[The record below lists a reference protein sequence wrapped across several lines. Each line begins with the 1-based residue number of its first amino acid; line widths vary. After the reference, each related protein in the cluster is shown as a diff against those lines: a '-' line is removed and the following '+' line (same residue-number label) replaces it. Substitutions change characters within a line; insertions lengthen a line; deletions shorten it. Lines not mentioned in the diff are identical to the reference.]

1 MGAQNNNTV
10 TNTVKDTNTQQTQV
24 QQTQVQ
30 QTQQTSQVQQTQ
42 QTSQVQNNSQ
52 RLLTQEQVN
61 DIVAD
66 RVNGMTAKYNA
77 LNTQYE
83 QLSNNLTAAIDELQT
98 YKNKELATKAG
109 VQSQF
114 VDFVLYEAKKN
125 VTDKKGIDSA
135 IADFVKA
142 NPYVKGNVTTENN
155 TNNNKVKNTTG
166 FNSQN
171 NVDTSV
177 DAEVEAFLKARGYK
191 K

>member
-1 MGAQNNNTV
+1 MLGQNNNTD
-10 TNTVKDTNTQQTQV
+10 TKTVKDTNTQQTQV

-30 QTQQTSQVQQTQ
+30 QTQVQQTQ
-42 QTSQVQNNSQ
+42 QTAQVQNNSQ
-52 RLLTQEQVN
+52 RLLTQDQVN
-61 DIVAD
+61 DIVAE

-142 NPYVKGNVTTENN
+142 NPYVANNVTAENN
-155 TNNNKVKNTTG
+155 TNNKGTKTG

-177 DAEVEAFLKARGYK
+177 DAEVEAFLKAKGYK

>member
-1 MGAQNNNTV
+1 MDEQNNNNNEVSNNNETS
-10 TNTVKDTNTQQTQV
+10 TQKAQANNTQQ
-24 QQTQVQ
+24 
-30 QTQQTSQVQQTQ
+30 S
-42 QTSQVQNNSQ
+42 QNNSQ
-52 RLLTQEQVN
+52 RLFTQDQLN
-61 DIVAD
+61 DIIAE
-66 RVNGMTAKYNA
+66 RVNVITSKYNT

-83 QLSNNLTAAIDELQT
+83 QLSKNLTTAVNELQS

-114 VDFVLYEAKKN
+114 IDFVLYEANKMT
-125 VTDKKGIDSA
+125 TDKKGIDSA

-142 NPYVKGNVTTENN
+142 NPYVTSSVTAENN
-155 TNNNKVKNTTG
+155 NNNNGTNTTG

-177 DAEVEAFLKARGYK
+177 DAEVEAFLKSKGYK

>member
-1 MGAQNNNTV
+1 MGAQNNNTD

-24 QQTQVQ
+24 QQTQ
-30 QTQQTSQVQQTQ
+30 QTT
-42 QTSQVQNNSQ
+42 QVQNNSQ
-52 RLLTQEQVN
+52 RLLTQDQVN
-61 DIVAD
+61 DIVAE
-66 RVNGMTAKYNA
+66 RVNGITAKYNA

-83 QLSNNLTAAIDELQT
+83 QLSKNLTTAVNELQS

-114 VDFVLYEAKKN
+114 VDFVLYKAEQMT
-125 VTDKKGIDSA
+125 TDKKGIESA

-142 NPYVKGNVTTENN
+142 NPYVTSNVTTENN
-155 TNNNKVKNTTG
+155 TNNNKGTNTTG

-177 DAEVEAFLKARGYK
+177 DAEVEAFLKAKGYK

>member
-1 MGAQNNNTV
+1 MGNQNNNNTD

-30 QTQQTSQVQQTQ
+30 QT
-42 QTSQVQNNSQ
+42 SQVQNNSQ
-52 RLLTQEQVN
+52 RLLTQDQVN
-61 DIVAD
+61 DIVAE
-66 RVNGMTAKYNA
+66 RVNGITAKYNA

-83 QLSNNLTAAIDELQT
+83 QLSKNLTTAVNELQS

-114 VDFVLYEAKKN
+114 VDFVLYEANKMT
-125 VTDKKGIDSA
+125 TDKKGIESA

-142 NPYVKGNVTTENN
+142 NPYVTSNVTTENN
-155 TNNNKVKNTTG
+155 TNNNGKNTTG

-177 DAEVEAFLKARGYK
+177 DAEVEAFLKAKGYK

>member
-1 MGAQNNNTV
+1 MGAQNNNTD

-24 QQTQVQ
+24 QQTQ
-30 QTQQTSQVQQTQ
+30 QTT
-42 QTSQVQNNSQ
+42 QVQNNSQ
-52 RLLTQEQVN
+52 RLLTQNQVN
-61 DIVAD
+61 DIVAE
-66 RVNGMTAKYNA
+66 RVNGITAKYNA

-83 QLSNNLTAAIDELQT
+83 QLSKNLTTAVNELQT

-114 VDFVLYEAKKN
+114 VDFVLYKAEQMT
-125 VTDKKGIDSA
+125 TDKKGIESA

-142 NPYVKGNVTTENN
+142 NPYVTSNVTTENN
-155 TNNNKVKNTTG
+155 TNNKGTNTTTG

>member
-1 MGAQNNNTV
+1 MDEQNNNNEVSNNNETS
-10 TNTVKDTNTQQTQV
+10 TQQAQANNTQQA
-24 QQTQVQ
+24 
-30 QTQQTSQVQQTQ
+30 
-42 QTSQVQNNSQ
+42 QNNSQ
-52 RLLTQEQVN
+52 RLFTQDQLN
-61 DIVAD
+61 DIIAE
-66 RVNGMTAKYNA
+66 RVNVITSKYNT

-83 QLSNNLTAAIDELQT
+83 QLSKNLTTAVNELQS

-114 VDFVLYEAKKN
+114 IDFVLYEANKMT
-125 VTDKKGIDSA
+125 TDKKSIDSA

-142 NPYVKGNVTTENN
+142 NPYVTSSVTAENN
-155 TNNNKVKNTTG
+155 NNNNGTNTTG

-177 DAEVEAFLKARGYK
+177 DAEVEAFLKSKGYK

>member
-1 MGAQNNNTV
+1 MEAQNNNTD
-10 TNTVKDTNTQQTQV
+10 TNIVKDTNTQHE
-24 QQTQVQ
+24 QVQ
-30 QTQQTSQVQQTQ
+30 QTQQNA
-42 QTSQVQNNSQ
+42 QVQNNSQ
-52 RLLTQEQVN
+52 RLLTQDQVN

-66 RVNGMTAKYNA
+66 RVNGMTAKYNT
-77 LNTQYE
+77 LNAQYE
-83 QLSNNLTAAIDELQT
+83 QLSKNLTAAVNELQS

-114 VDFVLYEAKKN
+114 VDFVLYKAEQMT
-125 VTDKKGIDSA
+125 TDKKGIESA

-142 NPYVKGNVTTENN
+142 NPYVTSNVTTENN
-155 TNNNKVKNTTG
+155 TNNKGTNTTG

-177 DAEVEAFLKARGYK
+177 DAEVEAFLKAKGYK

>member
-1 MGAQNNNTV
+1 MGAQNNNTDTNTV

-24 QQTQVQ
+24 QQTQ
-30 QTQQTSQVQQTQ
+30 QTA
-42 QTSQVQNNSQ
+42 QVQNNSQ
-52 RLLTQEQVN
+52 RLLTQDQVN
-61 DIVAD
+61 DIVAE

-83 QLSNNLTAAIDELQT
+83 QLSKNLTTAVNELQS

-114 VDFVLYEAKKN
+114 VDFVLYEAEKLT
-125 VTDKKGIDSA
+125 TDKKGIESA

-142 NPYVKGNVTTENN
+142 NPYVTSNVTTENN
-155 TNNNKVKNTTG
+155 TNNNGKNATG

-177 DAEVEAFLKARGYK
+177 DAEVEAFLKAKGYK

>member
-1 MGAQNNNTV
+1 MEAQNNNTD
-10 TNTVKDTNTQQTQV
+10 TNTVKDTNTQQA
-24 QQTQVQ
+24 QVQ
-30 QTQQTSQVQQTQ
+30 QTQQTA
-42 QTSQVQNNSQ
+42 QVQNNSQ

-61 DIVAD
+61 DIVAE
-66 RVNGMTAKYNA
+66 RVNGMTAKYNT
-77 LNTQYE
+77 LNAQYE
-83 QLSNNLTAAIDELQT
+83 QLSKNLTAAIDELQT

-114 VDFVLYEAKKN
+114 VDFVLYKAEQMT
-125 VTDKKGIDSA
+125 TDKKGIDSA

-142 NPYVKGNVTTENN
+142 NPYVTSNVTTENN
-155 TNNNKVKNTTG
+155 TNKNGTNTTG

-177 DAEVEAFLKARGYK
+177 DAEVEAFLKAKGYK

>member
-1 MGAQNNNTV
+1 MGGQNNNTD

-24 QQTQVQ
+24 QQTQ
-30 QTQQTSQVQQTQ
+30 QTT
-42 QTSQVQNNSQ
+42 QVQNNSQ
-52 RLLTQEQVN
+52 RLLTQDQVN
-61 DIVAD
+61 DIVAE
-66 RVNGMTAKYNA
+66 RVNGITAKYNA

-83 QLSNNLTAAIDELQT
+83 QLSKNLTTAVNELQT

-114 VDFVLYEAKKN
+114 VDFVLYKAEQMT
-125 VTDKKGIDSA
+125 TDKKGIESA

-142 NPYVKGNVTTENN
+142 NPYVTSNVTTENN
-155 TNNNKVKNTTG
+155 TNNKGTNTTG

>member
-1 MGAQNNNTV
+1 MDDQNNNNNEVSNNNETS
-10 TNTVKDTNTQQTQV
+10 TQQAQANNTQQA
-24 QQTQVQ
+24 
-30 QTQQTSQVQQTQ
+30 
-42 QTSQVQNNSQ
+42 QNNSQ
-52 RLLTQEQVN
+52 RLFTQDQLN
-61 DIVAD
+61 DIIAE
-66 RVNGMTAKYNA
+66 RVNVITSKYNT

-83 QLSNNLTAAIDELQT
+83 QLSKNLTTAVNELQS

-114 VDFVLYEAKKN
+114 IDFVLYEANKMT
-125 VTDKKGIDSA
+125 TDKKGIDSA

-142 NPYVKGNVTTENN
+142 NPYVTSSVTAENN
-155 TNNNKVKNTTG
+155 NNNNGTNTTG

-177 DAEVEAFLKARGYK
+177 DAEVEAFLKSKGYK

>member
-1 MGAQNNNTV
+1 MGDQNNNTDTNTV
-10 TNTVKDTNTQQTQV
+10 TNTVKDTVKDTNTQQTQV
-24 QQTQVQ
+24 QQTQQ
-30 QTQQTSQVQQTQ
+30 A
-42 QTSQVQNNSQ
+42 SQVQNNSQ
-52 RLLTQEQVN
+52 RLLTQDQVN
-61 DIVAD
+61 DIVAE

-83 QLSNNLTAAIDELQT
+83 QLSKNLTTAVNELQS

-114 VDFVLYEAKKN
+114 VDFVLYEAEKMT
-125 VTDKKGIDSA
+125 TDKKGIESA

-142 NPYVKGNVTTENN
+142 NPYVTSNVTTENN
-155 TNNNKVKNTTG
+155 TNNNGKNTTG

-177 DAEVEAFLKARGYK
+177 DAEVEAFLKAKGYK

>member
-1 MGAQNNNTV
+1 MGAQNNNTDTNTV

-24 QQTQVQ
+24 QQTQ
-30 QTQQTSQVQQTQ
+30 QTA
-42 QTSQVQNNSQ
+42 QVQNNSQ
-52 RLLTQEQVN
+52 RLLTQDQVN
-61 DIVAD
+61 DIVAE

-83 QLSNNLTAAIDELQT
+83 QLSKNLTTAVNELQT

-114 VDFVLYEAKKN
+114 VDFVLYKAEQMT
-125 VTDKKGIDSA
+125 TDKKGIESA

-142 NPYVKGNVTTENN
+142 NPYVTSNVTTENN
-155 TNNNKVKNTTG
+155 TNNKSTKTG

>member
-1 MGAQNNNTV
+1 MGAQNNNTD

-24 QQTQVQ
+24 QQTQ
-30 QTQQTSQVQQTQ
+30 QTA
-42 QTSQVQNNSQ
+42 QVQNNSQ
-52 RLLTQEQVN
+52 RLLTQDQVN
-61 DIVAD
+61 DIVAE
-66 RVNGMTAKYNA
+66 RVNGITAKYNA

-83 QLSNNLTAAIDELQT
+83 QLSKNLTTAVNELQT
-98 YKNKELATKAG
+98 YKNKELAAKAG

-114 VDFVLYEAKKN
+114 VDFVLYKAEQMT
-125 VTDKKGIDSA
+125 TDKKGIESA

-142 NPYVKGNVTTENN
+142 NPYVTSNVTTENN
-155 TNNNKVKNTTG
+155 TNNNGTNTG

-177 DAEVEAFLKARGYK
+177 DAEVEAFLKAKGYK

>member
-1 MGAQNNNTV
+1 METPNNNTD

-24 QQTQVQ
+24 QQTQQ
-30 QTQQTSQVQQTQ
+30 TAQTQQTT
-42 QTSQVQNNSQ
+42 QVQNNSQ
-52 RLLTQEQVN
+52 RLLTQDQVN
-61 DIVAD
+61 DIVAE

-83 QLSNNLTAAIDELQT
+83 QLSKNLTTAVNELQT

-142 NPYVKGNVTTENN
+142 NPYVTDNVTAENN
-155 TNNNKVKNTTG
+155 TNNNGKNTTTTG

>member
-1 MGAQNNNTV
+1 MGAQNNNTD

-24 QQTQVQ
+24 QQTQ
-30 QTQQTSQVQQTQ
+30 QTA
-42 QTSQVQNNSQ
+42 QVQNNSQ
-52 RLLTQEQVN
+52 RLLTQDQVN
-61 DIVAD
+61 DIVAE
-66 RVNGMTAKYNA
+66 RVNGITAKYNA

-83 QLSNNLTAAIDELQT
+83 QLSKNLTTAVNELQS

-114 VDFVLYEAKKN
+114 VDFVLYKAEQMT
-125 VTDKKGIDSA
+125 TDKKGIESA

-142 NPYVKGNVTTENN
+142 NPYVTSNVTTENN
-155 TNNNKVKNTTG
+155 TNNKGTNTTTTG

-177 DAEVEAFLKARGYK
+177 DAEVEAFLKAKGYK

>member
-1 MGAQNNNTV
+1 MGAQNNNTD

-24 QQTQVQ
+24 QQTQ
-30 QTQQTSQVQQTQ
+30 QTA
-42 QTSQVQNNSQ
+42 QVQNNSQ
-52 RLLTQEQVN
+52 RLLTQDQVN
-61 DIVAD
+61 DIIAE

-83 QLSNNLTAAIDELQT
+83 QLSKNLTTAINELQS

-114 VDFVLYEAKKN
+114 VDFVLYKAEQMT
-125 VTDKKGIDSA
+125 TDKKGIESA

-142 NPYVKGNVTTENN
+142 NPYVTSNVTTENN
-155 TNNNKVKNTTG
+155 TNNKGTNTTG

-177 DAEVEAFLKARGYK
+177 DAEVEAFLKAKGYK

>member
-1 MGAQNNNTV
+1 MDEQNNNNEVSNNNETS
-10 TNTVKDTNTQQTQV
+10 TQQAQANNTQQA
-24 QQTQVQ
+24 
-30 QTQQTSQVQQTQ
+30 
-42 QTSQVQNNSQ
+42 QNNSQ
-52 RLLTQEQVN
+52 RLFTQDQLN
-61 DIVAD
+61 DIIAE
-66 RVNGMTAKYNA
+66 RVNVITSKYNT

-83 QLSNNLTAAIDELQT
+83 QLSKNLTTAVNELQS

-114 VDFVLYEAKKN
+114 IDFVLYEANKMT
-125 VTDKKGIDSA
+125 TDKKGIDSA

-142 NPYVKGNVTTENN
+142 NPYVTSNVTAENN
-155 TNNNKVKNTTG
+155 NNNNGTNTTG

-177 DAEVEAFLKARGYK
+177 DAEVEAFLKSKGYK

>member
-1 MGAQNNNTV
+1 MDGQNNNNEVSNNNETSTQQV
-10 TNTVKDTNTQQTQV
+10 QANNTQQA
-24 QQTQVQ
+24 
-30 QTQQTSQVQQTQ
+30 
-42 QTSQVQNNSQ
+42 QNNSQ
-52 RLLTQEQVN
+52 RLFTQDQLN
-61 DIVAD
+61 DIIAE
-66 RVNGMTAKYNA
+66 RVNVITSKYNT

-83 QLSNNLTAAIDELQT
+83 QLSKNLTTAVNELQS

-114 VDFVLYEAKKN
+114 IDFVLYEANKMT
-125 VTDKKGIDSA
+125 TDKKGIDSA

-142 NPYVKGNVTTENN
+142 NPYVTSSVTAENN
-155 TNNNKVKNTTG
+155 NNNNGTNTTG

-177 DAEVEAFLKARGYK
+177 DAEVEAFLKSKGYK

>member
-1 MGAQNNNTV
+1 MDEQNNKNEVSNNNETS
-10 TNTVKDTNTQQTQV
+10 TQQAQANNTQQA
-24 QQTQVQ
+24 
-30 QTQQTSQVQQTQ
+30 
-42 QTSQVQNNSQ
+42 QNNSQ
-52 RLLTQEQVN
+52 RLFTQDQLN
-61 DIVAD
+61 DIIAE
-66 RVNGMTAKYNA
+66 RVNVITSKYNT

-83 QLSNNLTAAIDELQT
+83 QLSKNLTTAVNELQS

-114 VDFVLYEAKKN
+114 IDFVLYEANKMT
-125 VTDKKGIDSA
+125 TDKKGIDSA

-142 NPYVKGNVTTENN
+142 NPYVTSSVTAENN
-155 TNNNKVKNTTG
+155 NNNNGTNTTG

-177 DAEVEAFLKARGYK
+177 DAEVEAFLKSKGYK

>member
-1 MGAQNNNTV
+1 MGAQNNNTDTNTV

-24 QQTQVQ
+24 QQTQ
-30 QTQQTSQVQQTQ
+30 

-52 RLLTQEQVN
+52 RLLTQDQVN
-61 DIVAD
+61 DIVAE

-83 QLSNNLTAAIDELQT
+83 QLSKNLTTAVNELQS

-114 VDFVLYEAKKN
+114 VDFVLYKAEQMT
-125 VTDKKGIDSA
+125 TDKKGIESA

-142 NPYVKGNVTTENN
+142 NPYVTSNVTTENN
-155 TNNNKVKNTTG
+155 TNKKGTNTTTG

-177 DAEVEAFLKARGYK
+177 DAEVEAFLKAKGYK

>member
-1 MGAQNNNTV
+1 MEAQNNNTD

-30 QTQQTSQVQQTQ
+30 QTQQTT
-42 QTSQVQNNSQ
+42 QVQNNSQ
-52 RLLTQEQVN
+52 RLLTQDQVN

-83 QLSNNLTAAIDELQT
+83 QLSKNLTAAIDELQT

-114 VDFVLYEAKKN
+114 VDFVLYEANKN
-125 VTDKKGIDSA
+125 VTDKNGIDSA

-142 NPYVKGNVTTENN
+142 NSYVTSNVTTENN
-155 TNNNKVKNTTG
+155 TNNKGTNTTTG

-177 DAEVEAFLKARGYK
+177 DAEVEAFLKAKGYK

>member
-1 MGAQNNNTV
+1 MDEQNNNNEVSNNNETS
-10 TNTVKDTNTQQTQV
+10 TQQAQANNTQQA
-24 QQTQVQ
+24 
-30 QTQQTSQVQQTQ
+30 
-42 QTSQVQNNSQ
+42 QNTNSQ
-52 RLLTQEQVN
+52 RLFTQDQLN
-61 DIVAD
+61 DIIAE
-66 RVNGMTAKYNA
+66 RVNVITSKYNT

-83 QLSNNLTAAIDELQT
+83 QLSKNLTTAVNELQS

-114 VDFVLYEAKKN
+114 IDFVLYEANKMT
-125 VTDKKGIDSA
+125 TDKKGIDSA

-142 NPYVKGNVTTENN
+142 NPYVTSNVTAENN
-155 TNNNKVKNTTG
+155 NNNNNGTNTTG

-177 DAEVEAFLKARGYK
+177 DAEVEAFLKSKGYK

>member
-1 MGAQNNNTV
+1 MGAQNNNTD

-24 QQTQVQ
+24 QQTT
-30 QTQQTSQVQQTQ
+30 QTA
-42 QTSQVQNNSQ
+42 QVQNNSQ
-52 RLLTQEQVN
+52 RLLTQDQVN
-61 DIVAD
+61 DIVAE

-83 QLSNNLTAAIDELQT
+83 QLSKNLTTAVNELQT

-114 VDFVLYEAKKN
+114 VDFVLYEANKMT
-125 VTDKKGIDSA
+125 TDKKGIESA

-142 NPYVKGNVTTENN
+142 NPYVTSNVTTENN
-155 TNNNKVKNTTG
+155 TNNKGTNTTG

-177 DAEVEAFLKARGYK
+177 DAEVEAFLKAKGYK

>member
-1 MGAQNNNTV
+1 MDGQNNNNNGVSNNKETI
-10 TNTVKDTNTQQTQV
+10 TQQSQANNTQQSQANN
-24 QQTQVQ
+24 
-30 QTQQTSQVQQTQ
+30 TQQS
-42 QTSQVQNNSQ
+42 QNNSQ
-52 RLLTQEQVN
+52 RLFTQDQLN
-61 DIVAD
+61 DIIAE
-66 RVNGMTAKYNA
+66 RVNVITSKYNT

-83 QLSNNLTAAIDELQT
+83 QLSKNLTTAVNELQS

-114 VDFVLYEAKKN
+114 IDFVLYEANKMT
-125 VTDKKGIDSA
+125 TDKKGIDSA

-142 NPYVKGNVTTENN
+142 NPYVTSNVTTENN
-155 TNNNKVKNTTG
+155 TTNKKGTNTTG

-177 DAEVEAFLKARGYK
+177 DAEVEAFLKAKGYK

>member
-1 MGAQNNNTV
+1 MDEQNNNNEVSNNNETS
-10 TNTVKDTNTQQTQV
+10 TQQAQANNTQQA
-24 QQTQVQ
+24 
-30 QTQQTSQVQQTQ
+30 
-42 QTSQVQNNSQ
+42 QNNSQ
-52 RLLTQEQVN
+52 RLFTQDQLN
-61 DIVAD
+61 DIIAE
-66 RVNGMTAKYNA
+66 RVNVITSKYNT

-83 QLSNNLTAAIDELQT
+83 QLSKNLTTAVNELQS

-114 VDFVLYEAKKN
+114 IDFVLYEANKMT
-125 VTDKKGIDSA
+125 TDKKGIDSA

-142 NPYVKGNVTTENN
+142 NPYVTSSVTAENN
-155 TNNNKVKNTTG
+155 NNNNGTNTTG

-177 DAEVEAFLKARGYK
+177 DAEVEAFLKSIGYK

>member
-1 MGAQNNNTV
+1 MDEQNNNNNEVSNNNETS
-10 TNTVKDTNTQQTQV
+10 TQHAQANNTQQA
-24 QQTQVQ
+24 
-30 QTQQTSQVQQTQ
+30 
-42 QTSQVQNNSQ
+42 QNNSQ
-52 RLLTQEQVN
+52 RLFTQDQLN
-61 DIVAD
+61 DIIAE
-66 RVNGMTAKYNA
+66 RVNVITSKYNT

-83 QLSNNLTAAIDELQT
+83 QLSKNLTTAVNELQS

-114 VDFVLYEAKKN
+114 IDFVLYEANKMT
-125 VTDKKGIDSA
+125 TDKKGIDSA

-142 NPYVKGNVTTENN
+142 NPYVTSSVTAENN
-155 TNNNKVKNTTG
+155 NNNNGTNTTG

-177 DAEVEAFLKARGYK
+177 DAEVEAFLKSKGYK

>member
-1 MGAQNNNTV
+1 MGDQNNNTN

-24 QQTQVQ
+24 QQTQ
-30 QTQQTSQVQQTQ
+30 QTQQTT
-42 QTSQVQNNSQ
+42 QVQNNSQ

-61 DIVAD
+61 DIVAE

-83 QLSNNLTAAIDELQT
+83 QLSKNLTTAIDELQT

-114 VDFVLYEAKKN
+114 VDFVLYEANKN

-142 NPYVKGNVTTENN
+142 NPYVTANVTAENN
-155 TNNNKVKNTTG
+155 TNNKGTNTTATG

-177 DAEVEAFLKARGYK
+177 DAEVEAFLKAKGYK

>member
-1 MGAQNNNTV
+1 MDEQNNNNEVSNNNETS
-10 TNTVKDTNTQQTQV
+10 TQQAQANNTQQA
-24 QQTQVQ
+24 
-30 QTQQTSQVQQTQ
+30 
-42 QTSQVQNNSQ
+42 QNNSQ
-52 RLLTQEQVN
+52 RLFTQDQLN
-61 DIVAD
+61 DIIAE
-66 RVNGMTAKYNA
+66 RVNVITSKYNT

-83 QLSNNLTAAIDELQT
+83 QLSKNLTTAVNELQS

-114 VDFVLYEAKKN
+114 IDFVLYESNKMT
-125 VTDKKGIDSA
+125 TDKKGIDSA

-142 NPYVKGNVTTENN
+142 NPYVTSNVTAENN
-155 TNNNKVKNTTG
+155 NNNNGTNTTG

-177 DAEVEAFLKARGYK
+177 DAEVEAFLKSKGYK

>member
-1 MGAQNNNTV
+1 MDEQNNNNEVSNNNETS
-10 TNTVKDTNTQQTQV
+10 TQQAQANNTQQ
-24 QQTQVQ
+24 
-30 QTQQTSQVQQTQ
+30 S
-42 QTSQVQNNSQ
+42 QNNSQ
-52 RLLTQEQVN
+52 RLFTQDQLN
-61 DIVAD
+61 DIIAE
-66 RVNGMTAKYNA
+66 RVNVITSKYNT

-83 QLSNNLTAAIDELQT
+83 QLSKNLTTAVNELQS

-114 VDFVLYEAKKN
+114 IDFVLYEANKMT
-125 VTDKKGIDSA
+125 TDKKGIDSA

-142 NPYVKGNVTTENN
+142 NPYVTSSVTAENN
-155 TNNNKVKNTTG
+155 NNNNGTNTTG

-177 DAEVEAFLKARGYK
+177 DAEVEAFLKSKGYK

>member
-1 MGAQNNNTV
+1 MEAQNNNTD

-24 QQTQVQ
+24 QQTQ
-30 QTQQTSQVQQTQ
+30 QTTR
-42 QTSQVQNNSQ
+42 VQNNSQ
-52 RLLTQEQVN
+52 RLLTQDQVN
-61 DIVAD
+61 DIVAE
-66 RVNGMTAKYNA
+66 RVNGITAKYNA

-83 QLSNNLTAAIDELQT
+83 QLSKNLTTAVNELQS

-114 VDFVLYEAKKN
+114 VDFVLYKAEQMT
-125 VTDKKGIDSA
+125 TDKKGIESA

-142 NPYVKGNVTTENN
+142 NPYVTSNVTTENN
-155 TNNNKVKNTTG
+155 TNNNGKNTTG

>member
-1 MGAQNNNTV
+1 MGAQNNNTD

-24 QQTQVQ
+24 QQTQ
-30 QTQQTSQVQQTQ
+30 QTSQVQVQQTQ

-52 RLLTQEQVN
+52 RLLTQDQVN

-83 QLSNNLTAAIDELQT
+83 QLSENLTAAIDELQT

-125 VTDKKGIDSA
+125 VTDKKGIDYA
-135 IADFVKA
+135 IAEFVKA
-142 NPYVKGNVTTENN
+142 NPYVTSNVTTENN
-155 TNNNKVKNTTG
+155 TNKNGTNTTG

-177 DAEVEAFLKARGYK
+177 DAEVEAFLKAKGYK

>member
-1 MGAQNNNTV
+1 MGAQNNNTDTNTV

-24 QQTQVQ
+24 QQTQ
-30 QTQQTSQVQQTQ
+30 QTA
-42 QTSQVQNNSQ
+42 QVQNNSQ
-52 RLLTQEQVN
+52 RLLTQDQVN
-61 DIVAD
+61 DIVAE

-83 QLSNNLTAAIDELQT
+83 QLSKNLTTAVNELQT

-114 VDFVLYEAKKN
+114 VDFVLYEAEKMT
-125 VTDKKGIDSA
+125 TDKKGIESA

-142 NPYVKGNVTTENN
+142 NPYVTSNVTTENN
-155 TNNNKVKNTTG
+155 TNNNGKNTTG

-177 DAEVEAFLKARGYK
+177 DAEVEAFLKAKGYK

>member
-1 MGAQNNNTV
+1 MDEQNNNNKVSNNNETS
-10 TNTVKDTNTQQTQV
+10 TQQAQANNTQQA
-24 QQTQVQ
+24 
-30 QTQQTSQVQQTQ
+30 
-42 QTSQVQNNSQ
+42 QNTNSQ
-52 RLLTQEQVN
+52 RLFTQDQLN
-61 DIVAD
+61 DIIAE
-66 RVNGMTAKYNA
+66 RVNVITSKYNT

-83 QLSNNLTAAIDELQT
+83 QLSKNLTTAVNELQS

-114 VDFVLYEAKKN
+114 IDFVLYEANKMT
-125 VTDKKGIDSA
+125 TDKKGIDSA

-142 NPYVKGNVTTENN
+142 NPYVTSSVTAENN
-155 TNNNKVKNTTG
+155 NNNNGTNTTG

-177 DAEVEAFLKARGYK
+177 DAEVEAFLKSKGYK

>member
-1 MGAQNNNTV
+1 MDEQNNNNEVSNNNETS
-10 TNTVKDTNTQQTQV
+10 TQQAQANNTQQAQN
-24 QQTQVQ
+24 
-30 QTQQTSQVQQTQ
+30 
-42 QTSQVQNNSQ
+42 NNSQ
-52 RLLTQEQVN
+52 RLFTQDQLN
-61 DIVAD
+61 DIIAE
-66 RVNGMTAKYNA
+66 RVNVITSKYNT

-83 QLSNNLTAAIDELQT
+83 QLSKNLTTAVNELQS

-114 VDFVLYEAKKN
+114 IDFVLYEANKMT
-125 VTDKKGIDSA
+125 TDKKDIDSA

-142 NPYVKGNVTTENN
+142 NPYVTSSVTAENN
-155 TNNNKVKNTTG
+155 NNNNGTNTTG

-177 DAEVEAFLKARGYK
+177 DAEVEAFLKSKGYK

>member
-1 MGAQNNNTV
+1 MGTQNNNTD

-30 QTQQTSQVQQTQ
+30 QTQQTT
-42 QTSQVQNNSQ
+42 QVQNNSQ
-52 RLLTQEQVN
+52 RLLTQDQVN
-61 DIVAD
+61 DIVAE
-66 RVNGMTAKYNA
+66 RVNGMTAKYNT
-77 LNTQYE
+77 LNTKYE
-83 QLSNNLTAAIDELQT
+83 QLSKNLTVAIDELQT

-142 NPYVKGNVTTENN
+142 NPYVANNVTAENN
-155 TNNNKVKNTTG
+155 TNNKGTKTG

-177 DAEVEAFLKARGYK
+177 DAEVEAFLKAKGYK

>member
-1 MGAQNNNTV
+1 MGAQNNNTDTNTV

-24 QQTQVQ
+24 QQTQ
-30 QTQQTSQVQQTQ
+30 QTT
-42 QTSQVQNNSQ
+42 QVQNNSQ
-52 RLLTQEQVN
+52 RLLTQDQVN
-61 DIVAD
+61 DIVAE

-83 QLSNNLTAAIDELQT
+83 QLSKNLTTAVNELQS

-125 VTDKKGIDSA
+125 VNDKKDIDSA

-142 NPYVKGNVTTENN
+142 NPYVTSNVTTENN
-155 TNNNKVKNTTG
+155 TNKNNTNTTTG

-177 DAEVEAFLKARGYK
+177 DAEVEAFLKAKGYK